1 MINRRKLG
9 RAAASSVA
17 VALVLATL
25 NGLPVH
31 ASENSV
37 AESVSTTS
45 ELALE
50 SLGHAES
57 LDPFVNQST
66 GFVSD
71 DGSVKVDEGE
81 VSIDLGADT
90 DMTLRL
96 PVSSETVPETATDG
110 SLIFASGVAGLSAV
124 VQSVEGGAA
133 RILTVADETYAE
145 NDDHHYAYDVTLQDG
160 VELSELSDGTVV
172 LVQEA
177 ADALENLDKNAL
189 EAALAEAL
197 PSDDLELDNTEY
209 AENTA
214 SLDVLGDPAVTVE
227 EGKVIVGAL
236 QTPWAVD
243 SKGVE
248 LPTTLNVEAGKLVQS
263 VDTTNATFPVT
274 ADPFPL
280 IAIGL
285 GLAARALAP
294 HVLRAF
300 VGTAIRAGM
309 AYTVRNGFT
318 TFARFKGKFGNAKP
332 GYQWHHIVEQATI
345 KKKSWDPRA
354 IHNPQNLIQ
363 IPTRVH
369 QKCVNSWMA
378 RKNVNAF
385 GIRSGGNTMR
395 NHLHSLSFT
404 QQHRIGVDLL
414 KLCGVKL

>member
-1 MINRRKLG
+1 MP
-9 RAAASSVA
+9 SW
-17 VALVLATL
+17 
-25 NGLPVH
+25 
-31 ASENSV
+31 
-37 AESVSTTS
+37 
-45 ELALE
+45 
-50 SLGHAES
+50 
-57 LDPFVNQST
+57 
-66 GFVSD
+66 
-71 DGSVKVDEGE
+71 VDVFRDE
-81 VSIDLGADT
+81 VSIDLGVDT

-110 SLIFASGVAGLSAV
+110 SLIFASDVAGLSAV

-133 RILTVADETYAE
+133 RILTVANETYAE

-172 LVQEA
+172 LVQET
-177 ADALENLDKNAL
+177 ADALENLDTNAL
-189 EAALAEAL
+189 EAALADAL
-197 PSDDLELDNTEY
+197 PSVDLELDNTEY

-214 SLDVLGDPAVTVE
+214 SVDVLGDPAVTVE

-243 SKGVE
+243 SEGVE

-332 GYQWHHIVEQATI
+332 SYQWHHIVEQATI

-369 QKCVNSWMA
+369 QKCGNSWMA

-385 GIRSGGNTMR
+385 VIRSGGNTMR
-395 NHLHSLSFT
+395 NHIHSLSFT

>member
-1 MINRRKLG
+1 MIHRRKMG
-9 RAAASSVA
+9 RVAASSVA
-17 VALVLATL
+17 VSLILATL
-25 NGLPVH
+25 NGLPSQ
-31 ASENSV
+31 ASENPV
-37 AESVSTTS
+37 VESVSTTS

-57 LDPFVNQST
+57 LDPFVKQST

-71 DGSVKVDEGE
+71 DVSVKVDKGE
-81 VSIDLGADT
+81 VSVDLGVDT

-96 PVSSETVPETATDG
+96 PVSTETVPEKAIDG
-110 SLIFASGVAGLSAV
+110 SLIFAGDVTGLSTV
-124 VQSVEGGAA
+124 VQSIEGGAA

-145 NDDHHYAYDVTLQDG
+145 DSDHRYAYDVTLQDG
-160 VELSELSDGTVV
+160 VELAELSDGTVV
-172 LVQEA
+172 LVREA
-177 ADALENLDKNAL
+177 ANALDSLDKNGL

-197 PSDDLELDNTEY
+197 PADDLELDNTEY

-214 SLDVLGDPAVTVE
+214 SQDVLGDPTVTVE
-227 EGKVIVGAL
+227 KGKVIVGAL

-243 SKGVE
+243 SEGVE
-248 LPTTLNVEAGKLVQS
+248 LPTSLNVEAEKLVQS
-263 VDTTNATFPVT
+263 VDTTNASFPVT
-274 ADPFPL
+274 ADPVPL
-280 IAIGL
+280 LVVGL

-300 VGTAIRAGM
+300 VGTTIRAGM

-318 TFARFKGKFGNAKP
+318 TFARFKVKFGNANP
-332 GYQWHHIVEQATI
+332 GYQWHHIVEQSTI
-345 KKKSWDPRA
+345 KKKNWDPRA

-363 IPTRVH
+363 IPTQVH

-395 NHLHSLSFT
+395 NHIHSLSFT
-404 QQHRIGVDLL
+404 QQHRIGVELL

>member
-25 NGLPVH
+25 NGLPAQ

-50 SLGHAES
+50 SLGHVES

-81 VSIDLGADT
+81 VSIDLGVDT

-110 SLIFASGVAGLSAV
+110 SLIFASDVAGLSAV

-133 RILTVADETYAE
+133 RILTVANETYAE

-172 LVQEA
+172 LVQET
-177 ADALENLDKNAL
+177 ADALENLDTNAL
-189 EAALAEAL
+189 EAALADAL
-197 PSDDLELDNTEY
+197 PSVDLELDNTEY

-214 SLDVLGDPAVTVE
+214 SVDVLGDPAVTVE

-243 SKGVE
+243 SEGVE

-332 GYQWHHIVEQATI
+332 SYQWHHIVEQATI

-369 QKCVNSWMA
+369 QKCGNSWMA

-385 GIRSGGNTMR
+385 VIRSGGNTMR
-395 NHLHSLSFT
+395 NHIHSLSFT

>member
-1 MINRRKLG
+1 M
-9 RAAASSVA
+9 
-17 VALVLATL
+17 LAK
-25 NGLPVH
+25 
-31 ASENSV
+31 
-37 AESVSTTS
+37 
-45 ELALE
+45 ALE

-214 SLDVLGDPAVTVE
+214 SLDVLG
-227 EGKVIVGAL
+227 L
-236 QTPWAVD
+236 
-243 SKGVE
+243 S
-248 LPTTLNVEAGKLVQS
+248 
-263 VDTTNATFPVT
+263 
-274 ADPFPL
+274 L
-280 IAIGL
+280 I
-285 GLAARALAP
+285 
-294 HVLRAF
+294 
-300 VGTAIRAGM
+300 
-309 AYTVRNGFT
+309 
-318 TFARFKGKFGNAKP
+318 
-332 GYQWHHIVEQATI
+332 HI
-345 KKKSWDPRA
+345 
-354 IHNPQNLIQ
+354 
-363 IPTRVH
+363 
-369 QKCVNSWMA
+369 
-378 RKNVNAF
+378 
-385 GIRSGGNTMR
+385 
-395 NHLHSLSFT
+395 
-404 QQHRIGVDLL
+404 
-414 KLCGVKL
+414 